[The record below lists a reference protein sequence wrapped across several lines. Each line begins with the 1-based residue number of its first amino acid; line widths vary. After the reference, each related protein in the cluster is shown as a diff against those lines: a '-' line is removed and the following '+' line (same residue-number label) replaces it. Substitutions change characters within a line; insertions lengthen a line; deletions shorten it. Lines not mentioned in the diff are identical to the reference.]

1 MGQIQY
7 LDENIPNVYNKG
19 VADGVADGRQAEYDE
34 FWDAFQQ
41 NGNRTDYHFGF
52 SGKGWRDE
60 TFKPKY
66 DIVVRGGD
74 SMFAW
79 FNYMMSTTP
88 AFDMKGY
95 LEERGLKL
103 DFSQNT
109 ASAYRPFFYANISRL
124 GVLNVS
130 KTLSL
135 AAFFQNAEISSVDS
149 FITSEEQDMTTTF
162 DGCTNLKDISFD
174 GIVGQKLNMKSCPL
188 SKASI
193 ASVVNALSG
202 TASGMTVTFK
212 ESAVTDAFGSTTA
225 QEWLD
230 LTATKSNW
238 TISLV

>member
-1 MGQIQY
+1 
-7 LDENIPNVYNKG
+7 
-19 VADGVADGRQAEYDE
+19 
-34 FWDAFQQ
+34 
-41 NGNRTDYHFGF
+41 
-52 SGKGWRDE
+52 
-60 TFKPKY
+60 
-66 DIVVRGGD
+66 
-74 SMFAW
+74 
-79 FNYMMSTTP
+79 
-88 AFDMKGY
+88 
-95 LEERGLKL
+95 
-103 DFSQNT
+103 
-109 ASAYRPFFYANISRL
+109 
-124 GVLNVS
+124 
-130 KTLSL
+130 
-135 AAFFQNAEISSVDS
+135 
-149 FITSEEQDMTTTF
+149 MTTTF